1 LHLSCLLIIC
11 AKFDSKTDSPTHSA
25 FRNLPSPDAVG
36 VEASLE
42 TGQGTPEATAV
53 TNAGLDDAN
62 KLEAAVAKAKE
73 DPKTEDTLFD
83 PGASIPRPPIAPG

>member
-1 LHLSCLLIIC
+1 M
-11 AKFDSKTDSPTHSA
+11 
-25 FRNLPSPDAVG
+25 
-36 VEASLE
+36 E